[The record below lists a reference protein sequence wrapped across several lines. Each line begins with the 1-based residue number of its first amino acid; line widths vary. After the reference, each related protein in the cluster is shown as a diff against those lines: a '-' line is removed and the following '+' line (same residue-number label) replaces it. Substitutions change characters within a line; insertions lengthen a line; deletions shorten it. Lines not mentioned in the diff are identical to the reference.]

1 MIFILFRI
9 LRTVTQVQILILSWL
24 IRIRNAAEGGC
35 SWPSLA
41 VDGSCTRGRH
51 QARPSIIMNAGVSQ
65 GVDEIMRIL
74 IWPWWPRSPSRTD
87 SGESGGR
94 SHLRVPLN
102 RIRARG
108 ISLPD
113 GMEESLTKNNSYLL
127 RQYNIKASRSYLMDC
142 LKNRNTKVMN
152 YPRGRRW
159 FTLETLIIQEKV
171 VWLA

>member
-35 SWPSLA
+35 SWLSLA

-51 QARPSIIMNAGVSQ
+51 QARPSIIIEAGVSQ
-65 GVDEIMRIL
+65 GVDDIMRIL
-74 IWPWWPRSPSRTD
+74 IIMTAWWPRSPSRTD
-87 SGESGGR
+87 SAESGGGG
-94 SHLRVPLN
+94 HLRVPPN

-127 RQYNIKASRSYLMDC
+127 RQYNIKVSSSSLINC
-142 LKNRNTKVMN
+142 L
-152 YPRGRRW
+152 
-159 FTLETLIIQEKV
+159 
-171 VWLA
+171 